1 MGNHD
6 VELMAHLMRRAGF
19 GAKREEVET
28 RAAKGYD
35 ATVDELVD
43 FGEVKTIPEDLIRR
57 YHPDA
62 WGNLG
67 RTAASFHWM
76 YRMIYTDA
84 PLEEKMTLFW
94 HGIFATGYQKV
105 TQGQCLEDQITMFR
119 KYGMGNFRDLLVE
132 LSKNPA
138 MIIWLDNQDNHSG
151 AINEN
156 YGRELLELFS
166 MGVGNYSEDDIKEAS
181 RAFTGWTIANT
192 EYMELKATRDS
203 IWPYGRLAWRFEYRP
218 EDHDDGEKTVLGRTG
233 NFNGED
239 VVDIICEQPATAR
252 FLARHMYHFFVADE
266 PLVPQWPYVPPRD
279 PEAIEELCQA
289 YFDNNYSIREML
301 RTLFKSEFFKSKDCW
316 YEKVKSPA
324 ALIAGDLRTSEEF
337 RWPGRKIVD
346 YQYQLTYM
354 GQSLYEPP
362 SVEGWNEGTGWID
375 TGNLVERMNFST
387 QQLGNSDNAG
397 IKDLAGRIVED
408 GGHTMPAESLVDACL
423 YELGALIVPEQTR
436 EALVEFA
443 SNAGGESA
451 NGDGDARI
459 VNVLRLIA
467 ATPEYQRC

>member
-6 VELMAHLMRRAGF
+6 IELMAHLMRRAGF
-19 GAKREEVET
+19 GAKREELET

-62 WGNLG
+62 WGMLG
-67 RTAASFHWM
+67 RSGASFHWM

-94 HGIFATGYQKV
+94 HCIFATGYQKV
-105 TQGQCLEDQITMFR
+105 TQGQCLEDQNAMLR
-119 KYGMGNFRDLLVE
+119 KYGLGSFRDLLVE
-132 LSKNPA
+132 LSKSPA
-138 MIIWLDNQDNHSG
+138 MIMWLDNQDNHNG

-166 MGVGNYSEDDIKEAS
+166 MGVGNYTEEDIKEAS

-192 EYMELKATRDS
+192 EYMELKAVRDS
-203 IWPYGRLAWRFEYRP
+203 VWPYGRLGWRFEYRP

-239 VVDIICEQPATAR
+239 VVDIICEQAATAR

-279 PEAIEELCQA
+279 PEAIEELCQG
-289 YFDNNYSIREML
+289 YFDSNYSIREML
-301 RTLFKSEFFKSKDCW
+301 RVLFKSEFFKSKDCW

-337 RWPGRKIVD
+337 RWPGQKIED
-346 YQYQLTYM
+346 YQFQLIYM

-362 SVEGWNEGTGWID
+362 SVEGWNEGTAWID

-387 QQLGNSDNAG
+387 QQLGNSENPG
-397 IKDLAGRIVED
+397 IKEMVERIAKD
-408 GGHTMPAESLVDACL
+408 GGQSMPAEKLVDACL
-423 YELGALIVPEQTR
+423 HELGALIVPEQTR

-443 SNAGGESA
+443 ANAGAEAS

-459 VNVLRLIA
+459 VSVLRLIG